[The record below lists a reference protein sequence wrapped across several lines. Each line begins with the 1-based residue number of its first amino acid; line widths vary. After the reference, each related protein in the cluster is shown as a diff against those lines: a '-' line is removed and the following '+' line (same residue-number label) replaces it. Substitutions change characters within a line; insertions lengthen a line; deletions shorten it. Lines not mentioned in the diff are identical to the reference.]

1 MADFLI
7 YLGKLIV
14 LTLGTFIACGF
25 AVRLCSYLFHR
36 LVGSGSTLIFDV
48 TSTVGTPIHE
58 LGHAFM
64 CLIFGHTIQEVRLWI
79 PPSNRNGVAGYVSH
93 RYNKRNLWQSFGN
106 LFIGLGPIFSGLVVV
121 VLALY
126 ICLPNQW
133 NDYLAQS
140 RALIERNAPIKE
152 IALGTLS
159 LFRSIPDAFRE
170 NAWRTAIGLVV
181 IFAVSMHIDL
191 SAADIKS
198 SAGAFPL
205 YLALLLIVAI
215 PTYLL
220 GAAPSVSATLELL
233 NMRLLSLF
241 CVVMA
246 FAALWVAL
254 ALLLRVCKIVLRWF

>member
-25 AVRLCSYLFHR
+25 AVRLCSFLFHR
-36 LVGSGSTLIFDV
+36 LMGGGSTLIFDV

-106 LFIGLGPIFSGLVVV
+106 LFIGLGPIFSGLAVVI
-121 VLALY
+121 LALY
-126 ICLPNQW
+126 LCLPNQW
-133 NDYLAQS
+133 NAYLASS
-140 RALIERNAPIKE
+140 RALIEQGATLNE
-152 IALGTLS
+152 IWLGALS
-159 LFRSIPDAFRE
+159 LFQSIPNAFAE
-170 NAWRTAIGLVV
+170 NAWRTAIGLAI

-205 YLALLLIVAI
+205 YLGLLLIFAI
-215 PTYLL
+215 PSYL
-220 GAAPSVSATLELL
+220 AKSAPSVCATLELL
-233 NMRLLSLF
+233 NMRMLSLF
-241 CVVMA
+241 CIVMA

-254 ALLLRVCKIVLRWF
+254 ALLVRLCKIVIRWF